1 MKRAFLTFV
10 LLLLAALLLASC
22 KKSEVPEGMT
32 LASDPDLDGFVLY
45 VPKGYTI
52 DRSTGVL
59 TAFVSELDPT
69 SMSATVIA
77 PEEETLAAYWD
88 ANRAAIDAIADPG
101 TTLTYETENEEYA
114 VGKEELAGRAWVY
127 AFTRGGVNYKVM
139 QILVQKGAA
148 PSDGVAILTYTGKVD
163 ATVAG
168 TIGYTDHLED
178 FQLTVANFSFR
189 EVTKTP
195 EAAEKITDGAPDGMQ
210 LASDEKVTNYS
221 LYLPLDW
228 TVDMKTGIS
237 SGYAADGAGVSAISL
252 YPEGFSTIQEYFASQ
267 KEQYELRYND
277 VTVLTEGD
285 PEQIKVDGSDAFRYE
300 CRVTRRGDG
309 RVVRFSVVYVM
320 LRTGMH
326 RGLYT
331 LTLSAVGEN
340 ADAAETTFSAHADEF
355 ARVLTEF
362 RFK

>member
-1 MKRAFLTFV
+1 MKRVLSV
-10 LLLLAALLLASC
+10 ICLLLLATLLLASC
-22 KKSEVPEGMT
+22 AKSEVPEGMM

-45 VPKGYTI
+45 VPKGFTV

-59 TAFVSELDPT
+59 TAFVSDLDPT
-69 SMSATVIA
+69 AISATVVA
-77 PEEETLAAYWD
+77 PEEETLEAYWN

-101 TTLTYETENEEYA
+101 TTLAYETENEEYK
-114 VGKEELAGRAWVY
+114 VGKEEISGRAWVY

-139 QILVQKGAA
+139 QILVPRGET
-148 PSDGVAILTYTGKVD
+148 PSDGVAILTYSGKVD
-163 ATVAG
+163 ATVTG
-168 TIGYTDHLED
+168 TVGYADHLEY
-178 FQLTVANFSFR
+178 FELTVANFSFR

-195 EAAEKITDGAPDGMQ
+195 EEAEKITDGAPEGMQ
-210 LASDEKVTNYS
+210 VASDKKIAHYS
-221 LYLPLDW
+221 LYLPLEW

-252 YPEGFSTIQEYFASQ
+252 YPEGFSTVQEYFASQ

-277 VTVLTEGD
+277 VTVLADE
-285 PEQIKVDGSDAFRYE
+285 PEQIKVDGCDAFRYE

-320 LRTGMH
+320 LRTGLH

-331 LTLSAVGEN
+331 LTLSAVGAN
-340 ADAAETTFSAHADEF
+340 ADAADATFAAHADEF